1 MKKFAITRKWF
12 VWFLLVAL
20 LAACKP
26 AATPDLEMAATYA
39 AQTLMAMTTPT
50 DAETL
55 GPADTATPTE
65 EPTAT
70 ATPVPTLEPV
80 GPVDFPENINP
91 LTGMPVED
99 PSILDRRPV
108 FVKVANYPV
117 SGRPHA
123 GLSAADMVFEYFIGS
138 GANRFMGLFYGQD
151 TDQIG
156 PVRSGRLV
164 DPHIVSLYEGIL
176 GMESAY
182 VTVLDHIT
190 DILGNR
196 VISGRGSCP
205 AICDD
210 GRYIVTSVFANSE
223 AMSEV
228 AEQRGVVN
236 QRYVLEGMAFD
247 PKVPEGGAPGEQ
259 ATILYAYFNRGEW
272 RFDEESGKYLRWIEA
287 ESSSTE
293 MTPLVDRVTD
303 EQLAFANVVVI
314 FANHTEITPT
324 LHEIDIWNVVNQRA
338 VVFRDG
344 QAFEGTWTTPQTNQ
358 PIQFLDANGEVMRL
372 KPGNTWVSIVGVYSD
387 VATVDGNWTF
397 TFRMP

>member
-65 EPTAT
+65 ELTAT

-138 GANRFMGLFYGQD
+138 
-151 TDQIG
+151 
-156 PVRSGRLV
+156 
-164 DPHIVSLYEGIL
+164 YEGREGQYDL
-176 GMESAY
+176 S
-182 VTVLDHIT
+182 
-190 DILGNR
+190 
-196 VISGRGSCP
+196 
-205 AICDD
+205 
-210 GRYIVTSVFANSE
+210 
-223 AMSEV
+223 
-228 AEQRGVVN
+228 QR
-236 QRYVLEGMAFD
+236 QY
-247 PKVPEGGAPGEQ
+247 
-259 ATILYAYFNRGEW
+259 
-272 RFDEESGKYLRWIEA
+272 
-287 ESSSTE
+287 
-293 MTPLVDRVTD
+293 
-303 EQLAFANVVVI
+303 
-314 FANHTEITPT
+314 H
-324 LHEIDIWNVVNQRA
+324 
-338 VVFRDG
+338 
-344 QAFEGTWTTPQTNQ
+344 
-358 PIQFLDANGEVMRL
+358 
-372 KPGNTWVSIVGVYSD
+372 
-387 VATVDGNWTF
+387 
-397 TFRMP
+397 